1 MSGAKLGRIGATILV
16 LFVIAAVFA
25 PVFAPYDP
33 TVRTAEP
40 FAAPSLAHP
49 LGANDVGQDILS
61 ELLFASRISLTVGIV
76 TACLA
81 TVLGVTI
88 GVVSGY
94 LRGPV
99 DGVLMRGVDVILSL
113 PFLPLMIVLAAF
125 LGQNT
130 TNLILVIG
138 LLIWAR
144 PARLLRSQVLSVR
157 ESGHVQAARAMGA
170 THIYIMIRH
179 ILPRITPLVAA
190 QFVRTANVSI
200 MLEASL
206 AFLGLS
212 DPFQKSWGAILF
224 YANAR
229 SAFLTDAWLW
239 WVLPPGLCI
248 AAVVVSFAF
257 LGFAIEE
264 RVDPRLR
271 SNLPASDSLKDEEIP
286 TPVGGGALR

>member
-1 MSGAKLGRIGATILV
+1 MSGAKLGRVGATILV

-25 PVFAPYDP
+25 PVFAPHDP

-81 TVLGVTI
+81 TILGVTI

-94 LRGPV
+94 LRGPI

-157 ESGHVQAARAMGA
+157 ESGHVQAARAIGA
-170 THIYIMIRH
+170 THSYIMIRH

-190 QFVRTANVSI
+190 QFVRTANVTI

>member
-1 MSGAKLGRIGATILV
+1 MTGAKLGRIGATILV

-157 ESGHVQAARAMGA
+157 ESGHVQAARAIGA
-170 THIYIMIRH
+170 THSYIMIRH

-271 SNLPASDSLKDEEIP
+271 SNLPASDSLQDEEIP

>member
-1 MSGAKLGRIGATILV
+1 MSGALLGRVGAAILA
-16 LFVIAAVFA
+16 LFIVVAVFA
-25 PVFAPYDP
+25 PVLAPYDP
-33 TVRTAEP
+33 AQRTAEP
-40 FAAPSLAHP
+40 FEAPSAEHP

-61 ELLFASRISLTVGIV
+61 ELIFGGRLSLTVGIT
-76 TACLA
+76 TAALA
-81 TVLGVTI
+81 TVLGVTVGI
-88 GVVSGY
+88 VSGY
-94 LRGPV
+94 LRGPT
-99 DGVLMRGVDVILSL
+99 DSVLMRGVDVILSL

-144 PARLLRSQVLSVR
+144 PARLIRAQVLSVR

-170 THIYIMIRH
+170 THRYVMTRH
-179 ILPRITPLVAA
+179 ILSRMTSLIAA
-190 QFVRTANVSI
+190 QFVWAANISI

-206 AFLGLS
+206 AFLGLG
-212 DPFQKSWGAILF
+212 DPFQKSWGAMLF

-257 LGFAIEE
+257 LGYALEE
-264 RVDPRLR
+264 RADPRLR
-271 SNLPASDSLKDEEIP
+271 PPLPAGGPLVRPGPPAREE
-286 TPVGGGALR
+286 ALR

>member
-81 TVLGVTI
+81 TILGVTV

-157 ESGHVQAARAMGA
+157 ESGHVQAARAIGA
-170 THIYIMIRH
+170 THSYIMIRH

-190 QFVRTANVSI
+190 QFVRTANVTI

>member
-1 MSGAKLGRIGATILV
+1 MSGAKLGRVGATILV

-248 AAVVVSFAF
+248 ATVVVSFAF

-271 SNLPASDSLKDEEIP
+271 SNLPASDSLQDEEIP

>member
-1 MSGAKLGRIGATILV
+1 MARVGAAILL
-16 LFVIAAVFA
+16 LFVVAAVFA
-25 PVFAPYDP
+25 PILAPYDP
-33 TVRTAEP
+33 ALRTAQP
-40 FAAPSLAHP
+40 FADPSFAHP

-61 ELLFASRISLTVGIV
+61 ELIFASRLSLTVGFV

-81 TVLGVTI
+81 TILGAAVGI
-88 GVVSGY
+88 VGGY
-94 LRGPV
+94 LRGPI
-99 DGVLMRGVDVILSL
+99 DAVLMRGVDVILSL

-144 PARLLRSQVLSVR
+144 PARLIRSQVLSVR

-170 THIYIMIRH
+170 THGYIMVRH
-179 ILPRITPLVAA
+179 VLPRVTPLVAA

-229 SAFLTDAWLW
+229 SAFLADAWLW

-257 LGFAIEE
+257 LGYALEE

-271 SNLPASDSLKDEEIP
+271 STLPAKEPLRDARTP
-286 TPVGGGALR
+286 TPVGEDALR

>member
-1 MSGAKLGRIGATILV
+1 MSGTTLGRIGATTLT
-16 LFVIAAVFA
+16 LFIFVAVFA
-25 PVFAPYDP
+25 PVLAPYDP
-33 TVRTAEP
+33 TLRS
-40 FAAPSLAHP
+40 AAPSFAHP

-61 ELLFASRISLTVGIV
+61 ELIYASRLSLTVGIV
-76 TACLA
+76 TASLA
-81 TVLGVTI
+81 TLLGVTVGI
-88 GVVSGY
+88 LSGY
-94 LRGPV
+94 LRGPT
-99 DGVLMRGVDVILSL
+99 DGVLMRGVDMILSL
-113 PFLPLMIVLAAF
+113 PFLPLMIVLAAS

-144 PARLLRSQVLSVR
+144 PARLIRSQVLSVW
-157 ESGHVQAARAMGA
+157 ESGHVQAARAMGG
-170 THIYIMIRH
+170 THGYIMLRH

-190 QFVRTANVSI
+190 QFVRAANVSI

-229 SAFLTDAWLW
+229 SAFLADAWLW
-239 WVLPPGLCI
+239 WMLPPGLCI
-248 AAVVVSFAF
+248 AAVVSFAF
-257 LGFAIEE
+257 LGYALEE

-271 SNLPASDSLKDEEIP
+271 STVPTSESLTGPGAPAREEETLK
-286 TPVGGGALR
+286 

>member
-81 TVLGVTI
+81 TILGITI

-170 THIYIMIRH
+170 THSYIMIRH

-248 AAVVVSFAF
+248 AAVVVSFVF

>member
-1 MSGAKLGRIGATILV
+1 MSGTRMGRVGAAILL
-16 LFVIAAVFA
+16 LFVVAAIFA
-25 PVFAPYDP
+25 PILAPHDP
-33 TVRTAEP
+33 ALRTAQP
-40 FAAPSLAHP
+40 FAAPSFAHP

-61 ELLFASRISLTVGIV
+61 ELIFASRLSLTVGFV

-81 TVLGVTI
+81 TILGAAVGI
-88 GVVSGY
+88 VGGY
-94 LRGPV
+94 LRGAV
-99 DGVLMRGVDVILSL
+99 DAVLMRGVDVILSL

-144 PARLLRSQVLSVR
+144 PARLIRSQVLSVR

-170 THIYIMIRH
+170 THGYIMFRH
-179 ILPRITPLVAA
+179 VLPRVTPLVAA

-257 LGFAIEE
+257 LGYALEE

-271 SNLPASDSLKDEEIP
+271 STLPANEPLRDARKP
-286 TPVGGGALR
+286 TPVREDALR

>member
-1 MSGAKLGRIGATILV
+1 MTGAKLGRIGATILV

-25 PVFAPYDP
+25 PVFAPHDP

-61 ELLFASRISLTVGIV
+61 ELLFASRLSLTVGIV

-170 THIYIMIRH
+170 THSYIMIRH

-271 SNLPASDSLKDEEIP
+271 SNLPASDSVQDEEIP

>member
-1 MSGAKLGRIGATILV
+1 VSGTRLGRLGAAILV
-16 LFVIAAVFA
+16 LFVAVAVFA
-25 PVFAPYDP
+25 PVLAPHDP
-33 TVRTAEP
+33 TRRTAEP
-40 FAAPSLAHP
+40 FAAPSTAHP

-61 ELLFASRISLTVGIV
+61 ELLFAGRLSLTVGIC
-76 TACLA
+76 AAALA
-81 TVLGVTI
+81 AVLGVTVGI
-88 GVVSGY
+88 TSGY

-113 PFLPLMIVLAAF
+113 PFLPLMIMLAAF

-144 PARLLRSQVLSVR
+144 PARLIRSQVLSVR

-170 THIYIMIRH
+170 THRYTMTRH
-179 ILPRITPLVAA
+179 VLPRIAPLVAA
-190 QFVRTANVSI
+190 QFVWAANVSI

-206 AFLGLS
+206 AFLGLG
-212 DPFQKSWGAILF
+212 DPFQKSWGAMLF

-239 WVLPPGLCI
+239 WVFPPGLCI

-257 LGFAIEE
+257 LGYWLEE
-264 RVDPRLR
+264 RADPRLR
-271 SNLPASDSLKDEEIP
+271 PSLPTGAPLVRPVTPAREEA
-286 TPVGGGALR
+286 VR

>member
-1 MSGAKLGRIGATILV
+1 MSGVQLGRIGATV
-16 LFVIAAVFA
+16 LLLFAVIAVFA
-25 PVFAPYDP
+25 PVLAPYDP
-33 TVRTAEP
+33 ALRTAEP
-40 FAAPSLAHP
+40 FAAPSFTHP
-49 LGANDVGQDILS
+49 LGANDIGQDILS
-61 ELLFASRISLTVGIV
+61 ELMFASRLSLTVGV
-76 TACLA
+76 VSACLA
-81 TVLGVTI
+81 TILGVTI

-94 LRGPV
+94 LRGPM
-99 DGVLMRGVDVILSL
+99 DSVLMRGVDVILSL

-138 LLIWAR
+138 LLIWTR
-144 PARLLRSQVLSVR
+144 PARLIRSQVLSVR

-170 THIYIMIRH
+170 THSYIMVRH
-179 ILPRITPLVAA
+179 ILPRMAPLIAA
-190 QFVRTANVSI
+190 QFVRAANVSI

-212 DPFQKSWGAILF
+212 DPFQKSWGAILC

-229 SAFLTDAWLW
+229 SAFLADAWLW

-257 LGFAIEE
+257 LGYALEE
-264 RVDPRLR
+264 RIDPRLR
-271 SNLPASDSLKDEEIP
+271 SALPTTEPLADPGTLMP
-286 TPVGGGALR
+286 TKEDALR

>member
-1 MSGAKLGRIGATILV
+1 MSGALLGRMGAAILA
-16 LFVIAAVFA
+16 LFIVAAVFA
-25 PVFAPYDP
+25 PVFAPHDP
-33 TVRTAEP
+33 TRRTATP
-40 FAAPSLAHP
+40 FEAPSAEHP

-61 ELLFASRISLTVGIV
+61 ELIFGGRLSLTVGIA
-76 TACLA
+76 TAALA
-81 TVLGVTI
+81 TILGVTVGI
-88 GVVSGY
+88 ISGY
-94 LRGPV
+94 LRGPL
-99 DGVLMRGVDVILSL
+99 DTVLMRGVDVILSL

-144 PARLLRSQVLSVR
+144 PARLIRSQVLSVR

-170 THIYIMIRH
+170 THRYVMTRH
-179 ILPRITPLVAA
+179 ILSRMTPLIAA
-190 QFVRTANVSI
+190 QFVWAANVSV

-212 DPFQKSWGAILF
+212 DPFQKSWGAMLF
-224 YANAR
+224 YANSR

-257 LGFAIEE
+257 LGYALEE
-264 RVDPRLR
+264 RADPRLR
-271 SNLPASDSLKDEEIP
+271 PALPTGGPLIQPGPPVREEAI
-286 TPVGGGALR
+286 R

>member
-1 MSGAKLGRIGATILV
+1 MSGAKLGRVGATILV

-25 PVFAPYDP
+25 PVFAPHDP

-81 TVLGVTI
+81 TILGVTI

-157 ESGHVQAARAMGA
+157 ESGHVQAARAIGA

-190 QFVRTANVSI
+190 QFVRTANVTI

>member
-1 MSGAKLGRIGATILV
+1 MTGAKLGRIGATILV

-170 THIYIMIRH
+170 THSYIMIRH

-271 SNLPASDSLKDEEIP
+271 SNLPASDSLQDEEIP

>member
-1 MSGAKLGRIGATILV
+1 MLGRIGAATLA
-16 LFVIAAVFA
+16 LFVVAAVFA
-25 PVFAPYDP
+25 PVLAPYDP
-33 TVRTAEP
+33 TLRTAQP
-40 FAAPSLAHP
+40 FESPSLAHP

-61 ELLFASRISLTVGIV
+61 ELIFASRLSLTVGIV

-81 TVLGVTI
+81 TVLGVTV

-113 PFLPLMIVLAAF
+113 PFLPLMILLAAF

-170 THIYIMIRH
+170 THGYIMVRH

-224 YANAR
+224 YAKAR
-229 SAFLTDAWLW
+229 SAFLADAWLW

-257 LGFAIEE
+257 LGYALEE

-271 SNLPASDSLKDEEIP
+271 STRPEGETLKDAETP
-286 TPVGGGALR
+286 APVGGGALQ

>member
-1 MSGAKLGRIGATILV
+1 LSGIRLGRIGAAILA
-16 LFVIAAVFA
+16 LFIAAAVFA
-25 PVFAPYDP
+25 PVLAPHDP
-33 TVRTAEP
+33 TQRTAEP
-40 FAAPSLAHP
+40 FEAPSAEHP

-61 ELLFASRISLTVGIV
+61 ELIFASRLSLTVGIA
-76 TACLA
+76 TAALA
-81 TVLGVTI
+81 TVLGVTV

-99 DGVLMRGVDVILSL
+99 DTVLMRGVDVVLSL

-130 TNLILVIG
+130 TNLIFVIG
-138 LLIWAR
+138 LLIWAL
-144 PARLLRSQVLSVR
+144 PARLIRSQVLSVR

-170 THIYIMIRH
+170 PHRYVMTRH
-179 ILPRITPLVAA
+179 ILSRITPLIAA
-190 QFVRTANVSI
+190 QFVRTANISI

-212 DPFQKSWGAILF
+212 DPFQKSWGAMLF
-224 YANAR
+224 YANSR

-239 WVLPPGLCI
+239 WVVPPGLCI

-257 LGFAIEE
+257 LGYALEE
-264 RVDPRLR
+264 RADPRLR
-271 SNLPASDSLKDEEIP
+271 SPVPAGGPLVQPEMPAREE
-286 TPVGGGALR
+286 ALR

>member
-1 MSGAKLGRIGATILV
+1 MLGRIGAATLT
-16 LFVIAAVFA
+16 LFVVAAVFA
-25 PVFAPYDP
+25 PVLAPYDP
-33 TVRTAEP
+33 TLRTAQP
-40 FAAPSLAHP
+40 FESPSLAHP

-61 ELLFASRISLTVGIV
+61 ELIFASRLSLTVGIV

-81 TVLGVTI
+81 TVLGVTV

-113 PFLPLMIVLAAF
+113 PFLPLMIVLTAF

-170 THIYIMIRH
+170 THGYIMVRH

-229 SAFLTDAWLW
+229 SAFLADAWLW

-257 LGFAIEE
+257 LGYALEE

-271 SNLPASDSLKDEEIP
+271 STRPEGETLKDAETP
-286 TPVGGGALR
+286 APVGGGALQ

>member
-1 MSGAKLGRIGATILV
+1 L
-16 LFVIAAVFA
+16 LFAVIAVFA
-25 PVFAPYDP
+25 PVLAPYDP
-33 TVRTAEP
+33 ALRSAEP
-40 FAAPSLAHP
+40 FAAPSFTHP
-49 LGANDVGQDILS
+49 LGANDIGQDILS
-61 ELLFASRISLTVGIV
+61 ELMFASRLSLTVGV
-76 TACLA
+76 VSACLA
-81 TVLGVTI
+81 TILGVTI

-94 LRGPV
+94 LRGPM
-99 DGVLMRGVDVILSL
+99 DSVLMRGVDVILSL

-138 LLIWAR
+138 LLIWTR
-144 PARLLRSQVLSVR
+144 PARLIRSQVLSVR

-170 THIYIMIRH
+170 THSYIMVRH
-179 ILPRITPLVAA
+179 ILPRMAPLIAA
-190 QFVRTANVSI
+190 QFVRAANVSI

-229 SAFLTDAWLW
+229 SAFLADAWLW

-257 LGFAIEE
+257 LGYALEE
-264 RVDPRLR
+264 RIDPRLR
-271 SNLPASDSLKDEEIP
+271 STLPATEPLADPGTLMP
-286 TPVGGGALR
+286 TKEDALR

>member
-25 PVFAPYDP
+25 PVFAPHDP

-170 THIYIMIRH
+170 THSYIMIRH

-257 LGFAIEE
+257 LGSAIEE

>member
-1 MSGAKLGRIGATILV
+1 MTGAKLGRVGATILV

-49 LGANDVGQDILS
+49 IGANDVGQDILS

-157 ESGHVQAARAMGA
+157 ESGHVQAAQAMGA
-170 THIYIMIRH
+170 THSYIMIRH

-257 LGFAIEE
+257 LGFALEE

-271 SNLPASDSLKDEEIP
+271 SNLPASDSLQDEEIP

>member
-1 MSGAKLGRIGATILV
+1 
-16 LFVIAAVFA
+16 
-25 PVFAPYDP
+25 
-33 TVRTAEP
+33 
-40 FAAPSLAHP
+40 
-49 LGANDVGQDILS
+49 VGQDILS
-61 ELLFASRISLTVGIV
+61 ELIFASRLSLTVGFV

-81 TVLGVTI
+81 TILGAAVGI
-88 GVVSGY
+88 VGGY
-94 LRGPV
+94 LRGAV
-99 DGVLMRGVDVILSL
+99 DAVLMRGVDVILSL

-144 PARLLRSQVLSVR
+144 PARLIRSQVLSVR

-170 THIYIMIRH
+170 THGYIMFRH
-179 ILPRITPLVAA
+179 VLPRVAPLVAA

-248 AAVVVSFAF
+248 AAVVISFAF
-257 LGFAIEE
+257 LGYALEE

-271 SNLPASDSLKDEEIP
+271 STLPANEPLRDARKP
-286 TPVGGGALR
+286 TPVREDALR

>member
-16 LFVIAAVFA
+16 LFVTAAVFA

-49 LGANDVGQDILS
+49 IGANDVGQDILS

-81 TVLGVTI
+81 TILGVTI

-157 ESGHVQAARAMGA
+157 ESGHVQAAQAMGA
-170 THIYIMIRH
+170 THSYIMIRH

>member
-1 MSGAKLGRIGATILV
+1 MSGTMLGRIGAATLV
-16 LFVIAAVFA
+16 LFVVVAVFA
-25 PVFAPYDP
+25 PVLAPYDP
-33 TVRTAEP
+33 TLRSAEP
-40 FAAPSLAHP
+40 FATPSFAHP

-61 ELLFASRISLTVGIV
+61 ELIYASRLSLTVGIV

-88 GVVSGY
+88 GILSGY

-113 PFLPLMIVLAAF
+113 PFLPLIIVLAAF

-144 PARLLRSQVLSVR
+144 PARLIRSQVLSVR
-157 ESGHVQAARAMGA
+157 ESGHVQAARAMGG
-170 THIYIMIRH
+170 THGYIMLRH

-206 AFLGLS
+206 AFLGLG

-229 SAFLTDAWLW
+229 SAFLADAWLW

-257 LGFAIEE
+257 LGYALEE

-271 SNLPASDSLKDEEIP
+271 STVPTSESLTGPGAPAREEALK
-286 TPVGGGALR
+286 

>member
-1 MSGAKLGRIGATILV
+1 MSGARLGLVGAAILS
-16 LFVIAAVFA
+16 LFIAATVFA
-25 PVFAPYDP
+25 PVLAPHDP
-33 TVRTAEP
+33 TQRTAEP
-40 FAAPSLAHP
+40 FEAPSSQHP

-61 ELLFASRISLTVGIV
+61 ELLFAGRLSLTVGIS
-76 TACLA
+76 TAALA
-81 TVLGVTI
+81 AVLGVTV

-94 LRGPV
+94 VRGPV
-99 DGVLMRGVDVILSL
+99 DSVLMRGVDVILSL

-144 PARLLRSQVLSVR
+144 PARLIRSQVLSVR

-170 THIYIMIRH
+170 SHRYVMTRH
-179 ILPRITPLVAA
+179 ILPRMTPLIAA
-190 QFVRTANVSI
+190 QFVWAANVSI

-206 AFLGLS
+206 AFLGLG
-212 DPFQKSWGAILF
+212 DPLQKSWGAMLF
-224 YANAR
+224 YANSR

-248 AAVVVSFAF
+248 AAVVVGFAF
-257 LGFAIEE
+257 LGYGLEE
-264 RVDPRLR
+264 RADPRLR
-271 SNLPASDSLKDEEIP
+271 PPLPSGAPLVRPGPPAREE
-286 TPVGGGALR
+286 ALR

>member
-1 MSGAKLGRIGATILV
+1 MSGTRMGHVGAAILL
-16 LFVIAAVFA
+16 LFVVAAIFA
-25 PVFAPYDP
+25 PILAPYDP
-33 TVRTAEP
+33 ALRTAEP
-40 FAAPSLAHP
+40 FAAPSFAHL

-61 ELLFASRISLTVGIV
+61 ELIFASRLSLTVGFV

-81 TVLGVTI
+81 TILGAAVGI
-88 GVVSGY
+88 VGGY
-94 LRGPV
+94 LRGAV
-99 DGVLMRGVDVILSL
+99 DAVLMRGVDVILSL

-144 PARLLRSQVLSVR
+144 PARLIRSQVLSVR

-170 THIYIMIRH
+170 THGYVMVRH
-179 ILPRITPLVAA
+179 VLPRVTPLVAA

-229 SAFLTDAWLW
+229 SAFLADAWLW

-257 LGFAIEE
+257 LGYALEE

-271 SNLPASDSLKDEEIP
+271 SSTPAGEPSADFRA
-286 TPVGGGALR
+286 PVPAREDALR

>member
-1 MSGAKLGRIGATILV
+1 MSGAQLGRIGATV
-16 LFVIAAVFA
+16 LLLFAVIAVFA
-25 PVFAPYDP
+25 PVLAPYDP
-33 TVRTAEP
+33 ALRSAEP
-40 FAAPSLAHP
+40 FAAPSFTHP
-49 LGANDVGQDILS
+49 LGANDIGQDILS
-61 ELLFASRISLTVGIV
+61 ELIFASRLSLTVGVIS
-76 TACLA
+76 ACLA
-81 TVLGVTI
+81 TILGVTI

-94 LRGPV
+94 LRGPM
-99 DGVLMRGVDVILSL
+99 DSVLMRGVDVILSL

-138 LLIWAR
+138 LLIWTR
-144 PARLLRSQVLSVR
+144 PARLIRSQVLSVR

-170 THIYIMIRH
+170 THSYIMARH
-179 ILPRITPLVAA
+179 ILPRMAPLIAA
-190 QFVRTANVSI
+190 QFVRAANVSI

-229 SAFLTDAWLW
+229 SAFLADSWLW

-257 LGFAIEE
+257 LGYALEE
-264 RVDPRLR
+264 RIDPRLR
-271 SNLPASDSLKDEEIP
+271 STLPTTEPLADPGTLMP
-286 TPVGGGALR
+286 TKEDALR

>member
-1 MSGAKLGRIGATILV
+1 MSGSALGRIGAITLL
-16 LFVIAAVFA
+16 LFVAAAIFA
-25 PVFAPYDP
+25 PALAPYDP
-33 TVRTAEP
+33 TLRSAEP

-61 ELLFASRISLTVGIV
+61 ELIFASRLSLTVGIG

-81 TVLGVTI
+81 TVLGVTV
-88 GVVSGY
+88 GVVGGY

-99 DGVLMRGVDVILSL
+99 DGVLMRGVDVVLSL

-144 PARLLRSQVLSVR
+144 PARLIRSQVLSVR

-170 THIYIMIRH
+170 THVYIMTRH
-179 ILPRITPLVAA
+179 ILSRITPLIAA

-229 SAFLTDAWLW
+229 SAFLADAWLW

-257 LGFAIEE
+257 LGYALEE

-271 SNLPASDSLKDEEIP
+271 SILPANESLIDPEA
-286 TPVGGGALR
+286 PVPAREALR

>member
-1 MSGAKLGRIGATILV
+1 MSGTLLGRIGAAILL
-16 LFVIAAVFA
+16 LFVVAAIFA
-25 PVFAPYDP
+25 PILAPYDP
-33 TVRTAEP
+33 ALRTAQP
-40 FAAPSLAHP
+40 FAAPSFAHP

-61 ELLFASRISLTVGIV
+61 ELIFASRLSLTVGFV

-81 TVLGVTI
+81 TVLGVTV
-88 GVVSGY
+88 GVVGGY

-138 LLIWAR
+138 FLIWAR
-144 PARLLRSQVLSVR
+144 PARLIRSQVLSVR

-170 THIYIMIRH
+170 THGYVMVRQ
-179 ILPRITPLVAA
+179 ILPRVTPLVAA

-229 SAFLTDAWLW
+229 SAFLADAWLW

-257 LGFAIEE
+257 LGYALEE
-264 RVDPRLR
+264 RIDPRLR
-271 SNLPASDSLKDEEIP
+271 STLPASEPSADP
-286 TPVGGGALR
+286 GAPVPAREDALQ

>member
-1 MSGAKLGRIGATILV
+1 MTGAKLGRIGATILV

-157 ESGHVQAARAMGA
+157 ESGHVQAAQAMGA
-170 THIYIMIRH
+170 THSYIMIRH

>member
-25 PVFAPYDP
+25 PVFAPHDP

-81 TVLGVTI
+81 TILGVTI

-94 LRGPV
+94 LRGLV

-190 QFVRTANVSI
+190 QFVRTANVTI

>member
-1 MSGAKLGRIGATILV
+1 MSGAQLGRIGAATLAA
-16 LFVIAAVFA
+16 FVIAAIFA
-25 PVFAPYDP
+25 PVLAPYDP
-33 TVRTAEP
+33 TVRTATP
-40 FAAPSLAHP
+40 FTAPSLAHP

-81 TVLGVTI
+81 TVLGTTI

-99 DGVLMRGVDVILSL
+99 DSVLMRGVDVILSL

-157 ESGHVQAARAMGA
+157 ESGHVQAARTMGA
-170 THIYIMIRH
+170 AHGYIMVRH
-179 ILPRITPLVAA
+179 ILPRITPLIAA
-190 QFVRTANVSI
+190 QFVRAANVSI

-257 LGFAIEE
+257 LGYAMEE

-271 SNLPASDSLKDEEIP
+271 SNLPASETLKDAETP
-286 TPVGGGALR
+286 TPVGGGTLR

>member
-1 MSGAKLGRIGATILV
+1 MSGAKLGRVGATILV

-157 ESGHVQAARAMGA
+157 ESGHVQAARAIGA
-170 THIYIMIRH
+170 THSYIMIRH

-190 QFVRTANVSI
+190 QFVRTANVTI

>member
-1 MSGAKLGRIGATILV
+1 VNQLRLGRTGAAIL
-16 LFVIAAVFA
+16 LFFIAIAVFA
-25 PVFAPYDP
+25 PVLAPHDP
-33 TVRTAEP
+33 TQRTAEP
-40 FAAPSLAHP
+40 FAAPSADHP

-61 ELLFASRISLTVGIV
+61 ELIFAGRVSLTVGIA
-76 TACLA
+76 TAGLA
-81 TVLGVTI
+81 AVLGVTI

-94 LRGPV
+94 LRGPA
-99 DGVLMRGVDVILSL
+99 DTVLMRGVDVVLSL

-125 LGQNT
+125 LGQHT

-144 PARLLRSQVLSVR
+144 PARLIRSQVLSVR

-170 THIYIMIRH
+170 PHRYVMTRH
-179 ILPRITPLVAA
+179 ILPRITPLIAM
-190 QFVRTANVSI
+190 QFVWAANVAI

-212 DPFQKSWGAILF
+212 DPFQKSWGAMLF
-224 YANAR
+224 YANSR

-257 LGFAIEE
+257 LGYALEE
-264 RVDPRLR
+264 RTDPRLR
-271 SNLPASDSLKDEEIP
+271 PPAPADGSPVRPVEPAREE
-286 TPVGGGALR
+286 VAL

>member
-1 MSGAKLGRIGATILV
+1 MGHVGAAILL
-16 LFVIAAVFA
+16 LFVVAAIFA
-25 PVFAPYDP
+25 PILAPYDP
-33 TVRTAEP
+33 ALRTAEP
-40 FAAPSLAHP
+40 FAAPSFAHL

-61 ELLFASRISLTVGIV
+61 ELIFASRLSLTVGFV

-81 TVLGVTI
+81 TILGA
-88 GVVSGY
+88 VVGIVGGY

-99 DGVLMRGVDVILSL
+99 DTVLMRGVDVILSL

-144 PARLLRSQVLSVR
+144 PARLIRSQVLSVR

-170 THIYIMIRH
+170 THGYVMVRH
-179 ILPRITPLVAA
+179 VLPRVTPLVAA

-229 SAFLTDAWLW
+229 SAFLADAWLW

-257 LGFAIEE
+257 LGYALEE

-271 SNLPASDSLKDEEIP
+271 SSTPASEPSGDP
-286 TPVGGGALR
+286 GTPMPVREDTLR

>member
-1 MSGAKLGRIGATILV
+1 MSGAKLGRVGATILV

-25 PVFAPYDP
+25 PVFAPHDP

-81 TVLGVTI
+81 TILGVTI

-157 ESGHVQAARAMGA
+157 ESGHVQAARAIGA
-170 THIYIMIRH
+170 THSYIMIRH

-286 TPVGGGALR
+286 MPVGGGALR